1 MDARLANARVFKMII
16 SSFKTEIKYNY
27 DINFLRNYLGV
38 DYKNVGKSDLMILG
52 FPTSN
57 LSFVTKFTFG
67 REIAYNEDIPEIE
80 TEVEIET
87 FKFVVKQVNDRSIQ
101 LIQIHVI

>member
-1 MDARLANARVFKMII
+1 MTVG
-16 SSFKTEIKYNY
+16 KTEIKYNY

-57 LSFVTKFTFG
+57 LTFVTKFTFG
-67 REIAYNEDIPEIE
+67 REIAYNEDIPEIGRE
-80 TEVEIET
+80 
-87 FKFVVKQVNDRSIQ
+87 RSAYIS
-101 LIQIHVI
+101 LEYKIGENLNIKHSINYAKLE